1 MAKKKKKKDDEKK
14 KFEYSNEVIGIILI
28 LNT

>member
-14 KFEYSNEVIGIILI
+14 KFEYSNEVIGKNGWCL
-28 LNT
+28 

>member
-14 KFEYSNEVIGIILI
+14 KFEYINVVIGIILI
-28 LNT
+28 LA